1 MNKLS
6 LRIKLLLISLLIGN
20 GTIILNNLKTVA
32 TPIQL
37 QKVSHKSLLKET
49 ENKNLA
55 NKKLELN
62 NKLNSKNNSIK
73 SSSQRLV
80 GGWTKTL
87 VFSSGKKKQATVFF
101 EPGNSWYMIVTEDN
115 GDWYIISSGT
125 WKLSNGILYQTT
137 EDGKSYKGYL
147 KFLSNNEYFYKSEN
161 SQGKWQ
167 KISSNKNISTKQLLG
182 TWSIIVMKRLS
193 GHLMINFS
201 ERSVLKLIELNAN
214 GTFRYESTDARFP
227 FIGIKVIRRSGTWE
241 YINTGYADGFLLLKN
256 SQGKLLSVSSVN
268 WSSKGGFFNIH
279 RSQYNKNKNQYSTG
293 KIEKFEPTKLRIN

>member
-1 MNKLS
+1 MNRLS
-6 LRIKLLLISLLIGN
+6 LQIRLLLISLLIGN
-20 GTIILNNLKTVA
+20 GTIILNDLKTIA
-32 TPIQL
+32 NPIQS
-37 QKVSHKSLLKET
+37 QKVSHELLIKKT

-55 NKKLELN
+55 SKKLELN
-62 NKLNSKNNSIK
+62 NKVNYKNNSIK

-87 VFSSGKKKQATVFF
+87 VFSSGEKEQATVFF
-101 EPGNSWYMIVTEDN
+101 EPGNSWYMIRTEEN

-137 EDGKSYKGYL
+137 EDGKSHRGSL

-161 SQGKWQ
+161 SQDKWR
-167 KISSNKNISTKQLLG
+167 KISSNKNLSAKQLLG
-182 TWSIIVMKRLS
+182 TWSIIAMKRRS

-214 GTFRYESTDARFP
+214 GTFRYKSTDATFP
-227 FIGIKVIRRSGTWE
+227 SLGIEIIRRSGTWE
-241 YINTGYADGFLLLKN
+241 YINAGYADGFLLLKN

-268 WSSKGGFFNIH
+268 WSSKGGFLNIH